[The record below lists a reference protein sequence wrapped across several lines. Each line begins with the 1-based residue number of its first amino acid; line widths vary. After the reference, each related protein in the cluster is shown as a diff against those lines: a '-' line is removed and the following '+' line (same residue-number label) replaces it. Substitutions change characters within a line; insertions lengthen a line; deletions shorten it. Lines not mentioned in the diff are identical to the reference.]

1 MSTDATVTL
10 APTDVSDA
18 VSRGMAAA
26 AAQQAALQ
34 QLNSNSPGES
44 QVKLKLVNF
53 YGNLL
58 SMRVLPINALWQLSH
73 LPTPIRDDYQK
84 AELDVGRTVRLLQ

>member
-73 LPTPIRDDYQK
+73 LPTPIRDDHQK
-84 AELDVGRTVRLLQ
+84 AELDVGRTVCLLR

>member
-1 MSTDATVTL
+1 MRNRGGRRRGTTTRPTRTRAATEAVTMSTDATVTL

-58 SMRVLPINALWQLSH
+58 SMRVLPIQ
-73 LPTPIRDDYQK
+73 
-84 AELDVGRTVRLLQ
+84 